1 MTHPLSLTL
10 LAVLLAAAGYFAFDY
25 AWPKMTL
32 FDPDHR
38 VERFRNLSDAFPT
51 VPIAR
56 ASNPAAYDVAITPI
70 AETCVFEG
78 NARNLS
84 EFLARSQTTAFL
96 VVHKG
101 DLVHEAYFQGNSES
115 DLVTSFSVAKS
126 FVSTLIGIAA
136 HDGLIDD
143 VQDPI
148 TKYVPA
154 LAESGFDGVAISDV
168 LTMSSGIAF
177 SEVYD
182 DKSTDA
188 FTIYDKMFLKFRSVE
203 KIMGDYGALGAAGQE
218 FHYASINTQALGQL
232 IKSVTGM
239 SVASYMRQKL
249 WQPLGAEA
257 DASWSTDVYG
267 NVLSFW
273 GLNAT
278 ARDFARFGV
287 LFAQGGQYQGQQVV
301 PADWVAQATT
311 ASAPRLDRG
320 NVDTYWGYGYQW
332 WLPDGGQED
341 FSAIG
346 IWGQFIYVS
355 PNTDTVIVKMS
366 ADPDFKSH
374 EVEAMAAFRA
384 IADGM
389 TKRP

>member
-1 MTHPLSLTL
+1 MTHPLFLTL
-10 LAVLLAAAGYFAFDY
+10 AAALLAAAGYFAFGY

-38 VERFRNLSDAFPT
+38 VERFRSLSDAFPT

-56 ASNPAAYDVAITPI
+56 ASKPAAYDVAITPI
-70 AETCVFEG
+70 AETYVFEG
-78 NARNLS
+78 KARNLS
-84 EFLARSQTTAFL
+84 EFLARSETTAFL
-96 VVHKG
+96 VVHRG

-126 FVSTLIGIAA
+126 FVSTLVGIAV

-143 VQDPI
+143 IHEPI

-154 LAESGFDGVAISDV
+154 LAGSGFDGVAISDV

-203 KIMGDYGALGAAGQE
+203 RVMGNYGSLGAAGQE
-218 FHYASINTQALGQL
+218 FQYASLNTQALGQL
-232 IKSVTGM
+232 IKSVSGM
-239 SVASYMRQKL
+239 SVASYMQQTL
-249 WQPLGAEA
+249 WHPLAAEA
-257 DASWSTDVYG
+257 EASWSTDLYG

-301 PADWVAQATT
+301 PADWVSEATT
-311 ASAPRLDRG
+311 ASAPRLARG
-320 NVDTYWGYGYQW
+320 NVDTHWGYGYQW
-332 WLPDGGQED
+332 WLPDGRQDD

-384 IADGM
+384 IAEGLN
-389 TKRP
+389 KVP